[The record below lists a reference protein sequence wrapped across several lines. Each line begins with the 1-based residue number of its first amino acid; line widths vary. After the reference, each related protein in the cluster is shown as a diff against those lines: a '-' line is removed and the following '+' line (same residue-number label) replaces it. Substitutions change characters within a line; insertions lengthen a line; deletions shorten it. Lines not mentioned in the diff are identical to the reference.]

1 MKSKKGEHT
10 SNYER
15 PMSTERTPSN
25 EMQSGT
31 EMQPNIENPSSIG
44 LQSSYEVPRHKS
56 VYEPKENL
64 NIVALLAVAVSI
76 ISVFLPWF
84 EYSTSAKSDTFNV
97 DMESALNISGKSLDY
112 PILGVFI
119 ILIGG
124 FLAYKNFKWSFFA
137 GFFNLM
143 ASLGYIFGWI
153 GTGNL
158 GGLGIS
164 DVDINY
170 SFGDAS
176 VSASFDP
183 TFGVYLFCVS
193 EINGSKFYSVKIALD
208 KKTQFSITSMNECG
222 NKLFVLFIVITLIF
236 FIPSFIIL
244 SVQITLLTNNQEIY
258 AIAKPLFDLLSFYIS
273 YINYLVLFAAISFA
287 YQKN

>member
-1 MKSKKGEHT
+1 MDKKTIGYVLSVAGFVNLLVLNGGLSYNPIPFLTFLVSFGFGMFLLYKEDTPVRHLWESIMKSKKGEHA

-31 EMQPNIENPSSIG
+31 EIQPNIENPSSIG

-64 NIVALLAVAVSI
+64 NIVALLAVAVSV

-137 GFFNLM
+137 GFFNFM

-153 GTGNL
+153 GMGNL
-158 GGLGIS
+158 EGLGIG

-170 SFGDAS
+170 SYGDTS
-176 VSASFDP
+176 VNASFDP

-193 EINGSKFYSVKIALD
+193 SLV
-208 KKTQFSITSMNECG
+208 
-222 NKLFVLFIVITLIF
+222 FVLFTL
-236 FIPSFIIL
+236 
-244 SVQITLLTNNQEIY
+244 
-258 AIAKPLFDLLSFYIS
+258 K
-273 YINYLVLFAAISFA
+273 YLKS
-287 YQKN
+287 K